1 MRKRKALKKGGFTNP
16 VRAGPTIPER
26 LSKYDTNSIQKL
38 KETFEMNLTRAES
51 DLNRQNSIKQNA
63 ISTYMKQK
71 KIEETAA
78 MNNNKSDIIKWTKIR
93 DTASGAK
100 NIIFGFFAMM
110 KYIITFIFS
119 NIKFIITTI
128 GTAGKG
134 AIIKA
139 VLAILFIVLIILGA
153 TGVIYNTTGKISTV
167 KETNDAGQAILNA
180 DDDLYNKMPEN
191 KNIFSMMFN
200 SINNIIPYQYKY
212 KLNYISNS
220 VTYLTTGKNQ
230 YEDLLKDRTEI
241 TTGRSDNIFHINF
254 SGDAL
259 PKEKT
264 YSIIEPKKVELNFNE
279 NLYYNSDYNKIDET
293 IRNNIKYP
301 DKCHISVITDNN
313 TGKYI
318 LDLASSRIN
327 YYNNNIEITTANK
340 DLIKPIFKYANTSNL
355 NLGVKFNNFN
365 NYLYTSYYDAKN
377 NVGAYATK
385 LINPNYKGPILR
397 LTNATREE
405 VYTEN
410 EYKNGKKTANFYNDF
425 NTDKLYT
432 IINDEKVYYDNFFNN
447 NASSVVTLY
456 DQSGNNNDLI
466 YKMYDF
472 VHMPEFRLDNN
483 NYSIYF
489 YDQHMLLFKT
499 KISYKKIKIN
509 TKILF
514 SNISDAKNVI
524 HMNFLAR
531 EKEEVIKINGSDNE
545 NLVFTTTKKTDI
557 IDNDQI
563 SDKYKVSDN
572 NNRVSEL
579 KNPYDI
585 STKFIYNENKDDPII
600 LECLGN
606 AYDMRT
612 FDEKMQD
619 DTLINKKGENLQN
632 KLKKHSFK
640 GYLYELRIF
649 KSDED

>member
-26 LSKYDTNSIQKL
+26 LSKYDKDSIQKL
-38 KETFEMNLTRAES
+38 KETFEMNLKRAES
-51 DLNRQNSIKQNA
+51 DLDRQNSIKENA
-63 ISTYMKQK
+63 IKTYMEQK

-78 MNNNKSDIIKWTKIR
+78 IRNIKSDNNQWTKIK

-100 NIIFGFFAMM
+100 NIIFGLFAMM
-110 KYIITFIFS
+110 KYIITFIIS
-119 NIKFIITTI
+119 NIRFIIITI
-128 GTAGKG
+128 GSAGKG

-230 YEDLLKDRTEI
+230 YEDFLIDRTEI
-241 TTGRSDNIFHINF
+241 KTGRSDNIFHINF
-254 SGDAL
+254 SGNAL

-279 NLYYNSDYNKIDET
+279 NLYYNSDFNKIDET

-318 LDLASSRIN
+318 LDLASSSIN
-327 YYNNNIEITTANK
+327 YYNNNREITTNK
-340 DLIKPIFKYANTSNL
+340 NLIKPIFKYANTSNL

-365 NYLYTSYYDAKN
+365 NYLYTSYSYAN
-377 NVGAYATK
+377 NMVGAYATT

-397 LTNATREE
+397 LTTANEQE

-410 EYKNGKKTANFYNDF
+410 EYKNGKRSANFYNDF
-425 NTDKLYT
+425 NTNKLYT
-432 IINDEKVYYDNFFNN
+432 ILNDEKVYYNDFFNTAN
-447 NASSVVTLY
+447 TYVITIY
-456 DQSGNNNDLI
+456 DQSGNNYHLKFEKNTFI
-466 YKMYDF
+466 WP
-472 VHMPEFRLDNN
+472 PEFKYFIDDKH
-483 NYSIYF
+483 SVHF
-489 YDQHMLLFKT
+489 YDRHMLMFVKP
-499 KISYKKIKIN
+499 ISYKKIKISI
-509 TKILF
+509 TSKIY
-514 SNISDAKNVI
+514 
-524 HMNFLAR
+524 
-531 EKEEVIKINGSDNE
+531 DN
-545 NLVFTTTKKTDI
+545 KI
-557 IDNDQI
+557 IDHTMHLLSTKTEPIIYIDCVDPSNSI
-563 SDKYKVSDN
+563 KLLYYSDKKI
-572 NNRVSEL
+572 E
-579 KNPYDI
+579 NPYSESEKRITEQIPDTGKPYTI
-585 STKFIYNENKDDPII
+585 ETKYIYNENKDPIV

-606 AYDMRT
+606 TLDIRNEFERT
-612 FDEKMQD
+612 GHIKS
-619 DTLINKKGENLQN
+619 IGGENLN
-632 KLKKHSFK
+632 TNLKNHSFK
-640 GYLYELRIF
+640 GYLYDLRIF